1 MSMKL
6 KENEMKFIYAI
17 DLDFLTTKLT
27 KKRPEYLT
35 PICCGWMIGWQQ
47 QARIL
52 QKSTI
57 VTHTVDQGNLKE
69 KVKGSKRVGT
79 KKKYIWKEIEL
90 QRPRKPEVFA
100 KANMSEE
107 KT

>member
-1 MSMKL
+1 M
-6 KENEMKFIYAI
+6 
-17 DLDFLTTKLT
+17 
-27 KKRPEYLT
+27 
-35 PICCGWMIGWQQ
+35 
-47 QARIL
+47 

-69 KVKGSKRVGT
+69 KVKESKRVGK

-90 QRPRKPEVFA
+90 QMLREPEVFA

>member
-1 MSMKL
+1 M
-6 KENEMKFIYAI
+6 
-17 DLDFLTTKLT
+17 
-27 KKRPEYLT
+27 
-35 PICCGWMIGWQQ
+35 
-47 QARIL
+47 

-69 KVKGSKRVGT
+69 KVKGSKRVGK
-79 KKKYIWKEIEL
+79 KKKYIWREIEL